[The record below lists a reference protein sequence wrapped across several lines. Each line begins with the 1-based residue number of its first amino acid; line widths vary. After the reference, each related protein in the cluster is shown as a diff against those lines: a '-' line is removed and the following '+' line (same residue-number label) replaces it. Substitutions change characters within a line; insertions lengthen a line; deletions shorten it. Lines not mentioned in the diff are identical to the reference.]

1 MGSGKR
7 MVRHLSPL
15 SHASKGGE
23 IMRSIKNV
31 NGLVILVLALVLV
44 WAGVAAAGVPAPPP
58 EGAGPHPPHQ
68 IANLGHFQFENGEVV
83 KDFKVSY
90 VTHGK
95 LSPQKDNVILVM
107 HYFAAD
113 HHGFDFLIGP
123 GKALDTDKYYIVATD
138 MLGNSRPSQ
147 DLTTGPT
154 NSGLKMEFPRYT
166 MHDSV
171 NVEYKLLK
179 EYLGFDHILAAAG
192 ISFGAMKAYQF
203 AVSYP
208 AYVSGIIPI
217 MGSPMTSPQ
226 MRLVLESWTKIIEI
240 DNGWYSGNYD
250 TNPTMGL
257 NIVFQNISLWVRTYG
272 WFATNV
278 KTEEDYQRMR
288 RSYTWWMPQDARDIY
303 YQLQA
308 WADFNVGDTPGF
320 KGDAKAALQSVKAQA
335 LIIGAKGDLLFNR
348 EELIFA
354 KEAIPKA
361 THVEIDSPYGHMS
374 CCGYRDREATKIMDR
389 EIANFLA
396 KLQ

>member
-1 MGSGKR
+1 M
-7 MVRHLSPL
+7 HP
-15 SHASKGGE
+15 A
-23 IMRSIKNV
+23 KNF
-31 NGLVILVLALVLV
+31 NGLLILSLALLLL
-44 WAGVAAAGVPAPPP
+44 WAGAASAGVPSPKPQTS
-58 EGAGPHPPHQ
+58 GPHTPEHQ
-68 IANLGHFQFENGEVV
+68 LANLGDFRFENGVV
-83 KDFKVSY
+83 IKDFKVSY
-90 VTHGK
+90 VTYGK
-95 LSPQKDNVILVM
+95 LSPKKDNVILVM
-107 HYFAAD
+107 HYFASD

-138 MLGNSRPSQ
+138 MLGNSRPIL

-166 MHDSV
+166 IRESV
-171 NVEYKLLK
+171 NVEHKLLK

-208 AYVSGIIPI
+208 GYVSGIIPI

-257 NIVFQNISLWVRTYG
+257 DIVFQNLNLWIKTYG

-278 KTEEDYQRMR
+278 NTEEDYRGWTK
-288 RSYTWWMPQDARDIY
+288 SYAWWMPQDARDIY

-308 WADFNVGDTPGF
+308 WADFNVGDTSGF
-320 KGDAKAALQSVKAQA
+320 NGDAKAALQSTKAQV

-354 KEAIPKA
+354 KNTIPKA
-361 THVEIDSPYGHMS
+361 THVEIDSPHGHTS
-374 CCGYRDREATKIMDR
+374 CCGYFDREATKVIDQ
-389 EIANFLA
+389 EIAKFLA
-396 KLQ
+396 KLR